1 MDLRRHDLNLL
12 VALEALL
19 DEASV
24 TRAAARLNLSQ
35 SAVSATLDRLRHT
48 FNDPILVRAGNRME
62 LTSLARRLQG
72 PLKAALASIQA
83 TLDVP
88 REFDPAKSVFHAR
101 LALSDYGGLLVLPA
115 LYRLLRDDAPG
126 FTIEVLPKYKDDVLT
141 RLPTGEIDLATAAE
155 APQRPGLFSTP
166 LVNERFVVAVRR
178 GHPLSR
184 GKLTIDRMLQFPH
197 VTVTAHGTTDAIVG
211 RAFKA
216 HGHERCVVVT
226 VPVFSSAIALASE
239 SDLVSIVPERIATWL
254 EKRFDLALFE
264 PPVDIPGYT
273 LHLCWHLRTEH
284 DPAHQYLRRRV
295 LEAANAGN
303 RRHR

>member
-48 FNDPILVRAGNRME
+48 FNDPILVRTGNRME

-72 PLKAALASIQA
+72 PLKAALASVQA
-83 TLDVP
+83 TLEVP
-88 REFDPAKSVFHAR
+88 REFDPAKTPFHAR
-101 LALSDYGGLLVLPA
+101 LALSDYGGLLILPA
-115 LYRLLRDDAPG
+115 LHRLLRRQAPD
-126 FTIEVLPKYKDDVLT
+126 FTIEVLPKYKDDVLA
-141 RLPTGEIDLATAAE
+141 RLPTGDIDLATTAE
-155 APQRPGLFSTP
+155 APQRTGLFSTP

-178 GHPLSR
+178 GHPLTKR
-184 GKLTIDRMLQFPH
+184 ALTIARMLEHPH

-211 RAFKA
+211 RAFSA
-216 HGHERCVVVT
+216 HGHERRVVVT
-226 VPVFSSAIALASE
+226 VPVFSSAIALAAE
-239 SDLVSIVPERIATWL
+239 ADLVSIVPERIASWL

-264 PPVDIPGYT
+264 PPLDIPGYT
-273 LHLCWHLRTEH
+273 LHLCWHLRTQH
-284 DPAHQYLRRRV
+284 DPAHQYLRDRV
-295 LEAANAGN
+295 VEAAAPGN

>member
-24 TRAAARLNLSQ
+24 TRAAVRLNLSQ

-72 PLKAALASIQA
+72 PLKAALASVQA

-101 LALSDYGGLLVLPA
+101 LALSDYGGLLLLPT
-115 LYRLLRDDAPG
+115 LYRLLREDAPG
-126 FTIEVLPKYKDDVLT
+126 FTIEVLPKYPDEVLT
-141 RLPTGEIDLATAAE
+141 RLPTGDIDLATAAE

-166 LVNERFVVAVRR
+166 LVHERFVVAVRR

-184 GKLTIDRMLQFPH
+184 GKLTLERMLAFPH

-254 EKRFDLALFE
+254 EKRFELALFE
-264 PPVDIPGYT
+264 PPLDIPGYT

-284 DPAHQYLRRRV
+284 DPAHQYLRQRV
-295 LEAANAGN
+295 LDAANAGN

>member
-1 MDLRRHDLNLL
+1 MDLRRYDLNLL

-88 REFDPAKSVFHAR
+88 REFDPAKSPFHAR
-101 LALSDYGGLLVLPA
+101 LALSDYGGLLVLPT
-115 LYRLLRDDAPG
+115 LHRLLRKDAPG

-141 RLPTGEIDLATAAE
+141 RLPTGDIDLATAAE
-155 APQRPGLFSTP
+155 VPQRPGLFSTP

-184 GKLTIDRMLQFPH
+184 GKLTVARMLQHPH

-216 HGHERCVVVT
+216 HGHERCVMVT

-239 SDLVSIVPERIATWL
+239 SELVSIVPERIATWL
-254 EKRFDLALFE
+254 EKRFDLALLE
-264 PPVDIPGYT
+264 PPLDIPGYT

-284 DPAHQYLRRRV
+284 DPAHQYLRQRV
-295 LEAANAGN
+295 LDAANAGN

>member
-62 LTSLARRLQG
+62 LTTLARRLQG

-88 REFDPAKSVFHAR
+88 REFDPAKSPFHAR
-101 LALSDYGGLLVLPA
+101 LALSDYGGLLILPA
-115 LYRLLRDDAPG
+115 LHRLLRKDAPG
-126 FTIEVLPKYKDDVLT
+126 FTIEVLPKNKDDILT
-141 RLPTGEIDLATAAE
+141 RLATGDVDLSTAAE
-155 APQRPGLFSTP
+155 APKRSGLFSMP

-178 GHPLSR
+178 GHPLAER
-184 GKLTIDRMLQFPH
+184 KLTIARMLEFPH

-216 HGHERCVVVT
+216 HGHERCVMVT

-239 SDLVSIVPERIATWL
+239 SELVSIVPERIATWL
-254 EKRFDLALFE
+254 EKRFDLALLE
-264 PPVDIPGYT
+264 PPLDIPGYT

-284 DPAHQYLRRRV
+284 DPAHQYLRQRV
-295 LEAANAGN
+295 LDAANSGN